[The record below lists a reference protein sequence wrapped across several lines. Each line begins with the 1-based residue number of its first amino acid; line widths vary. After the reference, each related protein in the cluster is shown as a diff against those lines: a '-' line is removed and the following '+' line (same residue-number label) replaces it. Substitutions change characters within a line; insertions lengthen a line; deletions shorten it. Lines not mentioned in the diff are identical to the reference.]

1 MAITLDYL
9 LVEDAPPA
17 AIITLKRPQQL
28 NALSTGLM
36 NELAAELERQAGRPE
51 VRAIVLKGAGRAFS
65 AGHDLPGMD
74 DRSLD
79 VEREIFAVCNHLMT
93 TVQSV
98 PVPVIAVPHGIAT
111 AAGCQLVATCD
122 LAIASD
128 DCRFATSGIRYG
140 LFCSTPGVAV
150 ARNIG
155 RKHAME
161 MLLTGRFIDAATAE
175 RWGLINRAV
184 PLEKLDAEVMAL
196 VNELAQL
203 SPYALRI
210 GKEGFYQQIEAKQ
223 ADAYGLMA
231 EAISCNAVAPDGQ
244 EGIAAFVEKRNPVWR
259 DEEFFLGPLPDDCW
273 RTALLLPIRR
283 YAPPSRL
290 AGRVNH
296 SESPHPGAASGA
308 RPPPRAGRGIWA
320 SPHPA
325 RSAALPG
332 ERGGEL
338 VPPPPRRYAPTSPLG
353 GG

>member
-1 MAITLDYL
+1 MAVTLDYL

-17 AIITLKRPQQL
+17 AIITLNRPDQL

-36 NELAAELERQAGRPE
+36 TELTEELERQAARPE

-65 AGHDLPGMD
+65 AGHDLREMM

-79 VEREIFAVCNHLMT
+79 DEREIFAVCNKLMA

-98 PVPVIAVPHGIAT
+98 PVPVIAAPHGIAT

-128 DCRFATSGIRYG
+128 DCRFATSGVRYG

-150 ARNIG
+150 ARNVS
-155 RKHAME
+155 RKHALE

-184 PLEKLDAEVMAL
+184 PIAQLDAEVNSL

-210 GKEGFYQQIEAKQ
+210 GKEGFYHQIEAKQ
-223 ADAYGLMA
+223 ADAYEEMA
-231 EAISCNAVAPDGQ
+231 ETISCNAVAPDGR
-244 EGIAAFVEKRNPVWR
+244 EGIAAFVEKRKPVWR
-259 DEEFFLGPLPDDCW
+259 QEP
-273 RTALLLPIRR
+273 
-283 YAPPSRL
+283 
-290 AGRVNH
+290 
-296 SESPHPGAASGA
+296 
-308 RPPPRAGRGIWA
+308 
-320 SPHPA
+320 
-325 RSAALPG
+325 
-332 ERGGEL
+332 
-338 VPPPPRRYAPTSPLG
+338 
-353 GG
+353 

>member
-17 AIITLKRPQQL
+17 AIITLNRPQQL

-36 NELAAELERQAGRPE
+36 NELTAELERQAARPE

-65 AGHDLPGMD
+65 AGHDLREMMA
-74 DRSLD
+74 RSLD
-79 VEREIFAVCNHLMT
+79 QEREIFAVCNRLMA

-98 PVPVIAVPHGIAT
+98 PVPVIAAPHGIAT

-128 DCRFATSGIRYG
+128 DCRFATSGVRYG

-150 ARNIG
+150 ARNVS
-155 RKHAME
+155 RKHSME

-184 PLEKLDAEVMAL
+184 PFENLDAEVMAL

-223 ADAYGLMA
+223 ADAYELMA
-231 EAISCNAVAPDGQ
+231 EAISCNAVAADGQ
-244 EGIAAFVEKRNPVWR
+244 EGIAAFVQKRKPVWR
-259 DEEFFLGPLPDDCW
+259 ED
-273 RTALLLPIRR
+273 
-283 YAPPSRL
+283 S
-290 AGRVNH
+290 
-296 SESPHPGAASGA
+296 
-308 RPPPRAGRGIWA
+308 
-320 SPHPA
+320 
-325 RSAALPG
+325 
-332 ERGGEL
+332 
-338 VPPPPRRYAPTSPLG
+338 
-353 GG
+353 

>member
-1 MAITLDYL
+1 MPETLEYL

-17 AIITLKRPQQL
+17 AIITLNRPQQL

-36 NELAAELERQAGRPE
+36 HELAAELKRQAARPE

-65 AGHDLPGMD
+65 AGHDLKEMMD
-74 DRSLD
+74 KNLD
-79 VEREIFAVCNHLMT
+79 EEREIFAVCNHLMT

-98 PVPVIAVPHGIAT
+98 PVPVIAAPHGIAT

-128 DCRFATSGIRYG
+128 ECRFATSGIRYG

-150 ARNIG
+150 ARNIS

-184 PLEKLDAEVMAL
+184 PLDSLDAEVMAL
-196 VNELAQL
+196 VGELAKL

-210 GKEGFYQQIEAKQ
+210 GKEGFYKQVDATQAEA
-223 ADAYGLMA
+223 YRMMA

-244 EGIAAFVEKRNPVWR
+244 EGIGVFV
-259 DEEFFLGPLPDDCW
+259 
-273 RTALLLPIRR
+273 
-283 YAPPSRL
+283 
-290 AGRVNH
+290 
-296 SESPHPGAASGA
+296 
-308 RPPPRAGRGIWA
+308 
-320 SPHPA
+320 
-325 RSAALPG
+325 
-332 ERGGEL
+332 
-338 VPPPPRRYAPTSPLG
+338 
-353 GG
+353 